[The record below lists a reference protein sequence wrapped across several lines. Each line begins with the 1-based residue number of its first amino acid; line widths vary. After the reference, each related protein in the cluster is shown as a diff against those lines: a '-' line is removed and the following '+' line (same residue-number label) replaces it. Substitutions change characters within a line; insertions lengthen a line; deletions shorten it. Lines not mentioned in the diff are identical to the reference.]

1 MNELLDERQAA
12 KSLGCS
18 IGMMRKFRLL
28 GCGPAFCKI
37 GRLVRYRQ
45 EDLIAYVESNR
56 ITEGEAR

>member
-18 IGMMRKFRLL
+18 VGMMRKFRLL

-45 EDLIAYVESNR
+45 ADLEAFITANR
-56 ITEGEAR
+56 VGGN